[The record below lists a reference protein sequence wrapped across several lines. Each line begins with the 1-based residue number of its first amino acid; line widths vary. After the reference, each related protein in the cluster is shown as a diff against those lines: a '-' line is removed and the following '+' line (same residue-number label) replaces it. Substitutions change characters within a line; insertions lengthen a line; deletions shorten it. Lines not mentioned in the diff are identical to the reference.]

1 MAGSA
6 EDVAMQGVRVAVVMV
21 MLMANSFGWG
31 QQRGSA
37 QTPTTDQSKPLS
49 VSEGGDPA
57 KEVSRTSKQKLLDD
71 QAQRLVTMANEL
83 KAAVDKTNKNILSL
97 DVVRKAEEIES
108 LARKMKDQEK
118 K

>member
-1 MAGSA
+1 MSAQISTQTQPSA
-6 EDVAMQGVRVAVVMV
+6 EDG
-21 MLMANSFGWG
+21 
-31 QQRGSA
+31 
-37 QTPTTDQSKPLS
+37 
-49 VSEGGDPA
+49 PA
-57 KEVSRTSKQKLLDD
+57 KEAARTSKQKLLDE

-108 LARKMKDQEK
+108 LAHKMKDQGK

>member
-1 MAGSA
+1 MRR
-6 EDVAMQGVRVAVVMV
+6 MGVTAVAVV
-21 MLMANSFGWG
+21 LLASAFGWA
-31 QQRGSA
+31 QQRSVLPV
-37 QTPTTDQSKPLS
+37 QTQSQTQPQAA
-49 VSEGGDPA
+49 VEADPA
-57 KEVSRTSKQKLLDD
+57 KETSRTSKQKLLDD

-108 LARKMKDQEK
+108 LARKMKDQGK